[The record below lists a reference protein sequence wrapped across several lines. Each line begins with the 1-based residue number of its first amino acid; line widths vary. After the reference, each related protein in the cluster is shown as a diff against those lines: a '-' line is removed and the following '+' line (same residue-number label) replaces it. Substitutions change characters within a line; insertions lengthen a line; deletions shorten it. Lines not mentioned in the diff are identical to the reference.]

1 MHATCSK
8 SPRWTSS
15 SLASASMLPNLVGLT
30 LLVMD
35 DILETQHVLPLTTR
49 RQAYQEQ
56 VAHLAWENQKSLEPR
71 EKSVST
77 EIKVDTEV
85 EHTHLRHLNGYV
97 LNKQPP
103 VEARVPK
110 PVALRAVETH

>member
-1 MHATCSK
+1 MFQGSQLDI
-8 SPRWTSS
+8 SL
-15 SLASASMLPNLVGLT
+15 SLASASMLPILVELM
-30 LLVMD
+30 LLARD
-35 DILETQHVLPLTTR
+35 DILGTQHVLPLMAR

-56 VAHLAWENQKSLEPR
+56 VAHLAWENQKNWEPKD
-71 EKSVST
+71 KSALAG
-77 EIKVDTEV
+77 IKADTEL